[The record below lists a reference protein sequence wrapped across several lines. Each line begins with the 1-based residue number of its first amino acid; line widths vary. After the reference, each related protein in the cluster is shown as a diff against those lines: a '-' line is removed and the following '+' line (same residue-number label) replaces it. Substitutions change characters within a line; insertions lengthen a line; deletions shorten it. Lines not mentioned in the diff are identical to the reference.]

1 MWKVTVKMFFNRLN
15 NKIISVDFD
24 LRKRNCLRMREKD
37 LHHNCALV
45 DSVCGGGKQRESER
59 KTETERGKLHKC
71 FTTELD
77 LPPSVISIICK

>member
-1 MWKVTVKMFFNRLN
+1 MFFFNRLN

-45 DSVCGGGKQRESER
+45 DSVCGGGEPEREAER
-59 KTETERGKLHKC
+59 VREK
-71 FTTELD
+71 D
-77 LPPSVISIICK
+77 